1 MRSAD
6 PTGPGAESDLTARA
20 RIRDAA
26 IERFGRDGFGASV
39 RAIATQAGV
48 SPALVIHH
56 FGSKDGL
63 REACDDY
70 VTEFIVEI
78 KSETLADTGSQHFL
92 QQLAQMD
99 EYTWL
104 FGYIVRSLQAGGA
117 LAVSM
122 FERMVRD
129 VEQYFEIGEAAGTIR
144 PSRDPAA
151 RARWVSLSGLGA
163 MLLLI
168 ALRHP
173 GDRVDYTQ
181 VMHDWADE
189 YTLPSL
195 EMYTEG
201 VLTDHTILDGYLA
214 YRADADGHP
223 AGATAA
229 AGPGRP
235 DQT

>member
-6 PTGPGAESDLTARA
+6 PVAPGPESDLTARA

-39 RAIATQAGV
+39 RAIAAQAGV
-48 SPALVIHH
+48 SPALVMHH

-70 VTEFIVEI
+70 ITEFIVEI
-78 KSETLADTGSQHFL
+78 KSETLASTGSQHFL

-104 FGYIVRSLQAGGA
+104 FGYIVRSLQAGGT
-117 LAVSM
+117 LASAM

-129 VEQYFEIGEAAGTIR
+129 VERYFEIGEAAGTVR

-151 RARWVSLSGLGA
+151 RARWVSLSGLGS

-173 GDRVDYTQ
+173 GDHIDYAQ
-181 VMHDWADE
+181 VMHEWTDD

-201 VLTDHTILDGYLA
+201 VLADRTILDGYLD
-214 YRADADGHP
+214 YRAGT
-223 AGATAA
+223 G
-229 AGPGRP
+229 GP
-235 DQT
+235 DQPGQT